1 MKIIA
6 IISVVS
12 FLLANVICKIA
23 GIKRGKNVWEL

>member
-12 FLLANVICKIA
+12 LLVVNVICKID
-23 GIKRGKNVWEL
+23 GIKKGKNVWEL

>member
-12 FLLANVICKIA
+12 FLVANVIIKFV
-23 GIKRGKNVWEL
+23 GIKQGKNVWEL